1 MKRNATVREA
11 TRDRQP
17 LGALSARLCLER
29 SFGVS
34 LLLVLR
40 PPLVAPYCDVIWH
53 VTRGRAH
60 ARLPA
65 RRVSRER
72 SAAPHRAL
80 YTLYTHLV
88 HALCAPVIF
97 INRRVTTTT
106 TTTTTTSTTIAATTT
121 TSGRHDFFV
130 TPTDIAWEDLTIRQ
144 EATRSWLSRIGREGG
159 RKGGRGEK
167 EEKEGVRERG

>member
-29 SFGVS
+29 SSGVS

-60 ARLPA
+60 ARLLA

-97 INRRVTTTT
+97 INRRVTTTLPLPLLLLVQP
-106 TTTTTTSTTIAATTT
+106 SLPPPLRLAGTI
-121 TSGRHDFFV
+121 SSLHRRILLGR
-130 TPTDIAWEDLTIRQ
+130 I
-144 EATRSWLSRIGREGG
+144 
-159 RKGGRGEK
+159 
-167 EEKEGVRERG
+167 